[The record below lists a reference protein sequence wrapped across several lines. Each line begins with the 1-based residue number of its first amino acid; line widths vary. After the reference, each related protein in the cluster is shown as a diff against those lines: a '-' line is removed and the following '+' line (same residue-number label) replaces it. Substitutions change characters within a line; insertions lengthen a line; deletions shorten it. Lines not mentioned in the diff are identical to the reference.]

1 MSHIIDTNKWR
12 EESLKGLVCSKF
24 QCYNKPRNQCSK
36 CSIYYCNYHIT
47 SHIHTDTAKKL
58 QKEKDDIDKTK
69 LDER

>member
-12 EESLKGLVCSKF
+12 EESLKGLVCTKF

-36 CSIYYCNYHIT
+36 CSIYYCNYYIT